1 MIFHIIEN
9 DAFHIYDRKALIY
22 WYFEIALLEMENRS
36 GNFPEISNVSAFC
49 RLVEN
54 NKN

>member
-1 MIFHIIEN
+1 MMPSTSMTEKPLYTGILRLH
-9 DAFHIYDRKALIY
+9 
-22 WYFEIALLEMENRS
+22 YFEIALLGMENRG